1 MQPITFLSRL
11 RAFLRGFGPA
21 MAPAHSWEPA
31 RAALGGAVGLGLCG
45 AFLFS
50 PVVDKATGLFLIAPL
65 GASAVLLFAVPNS
78 PLAQPWSA
86 VVGNTVSGIV
96 AWAVLMLVRDPV
108 LAVALAVGGAIL
120 AMSLVRAL
128 HPPGGAVALL
138 SALNAP
144 LVHDMGLRFA
154 LVAAGGGTLSLVVV
168 ALAWNRLT
176 GRVYPFRQ
184 PIAAGL
190 HGTSDLPPERRLGLT
205 SAELSH
211 ILSDFRQDTNLGPE
225 DLARLIEAAESAAAA
240 HHFGRLTCGEI
251 MSRDLVTVGPETR
264 LLEVA
269 KLFRER
275 GFTSIPVV
283 GSDNRFLGII
293 FQIDIIRKARE
304 DALSQRRNLAAAM
317 THLADRTRKGITTAA
332 DIMSVAV
339 PSVVPSA
346 VVGDLIPLLADGG
359 TEAVP
364 VLVDVRLVGIVTRSD
379 LVSVLARR
387 KDVI

>member
-1 MQPITFLSRL
+1 MQPMTLRVRL
-11 RAFLRGFGPA
+11 HARVRGFGPA
-21 MAPAHSWEPA
+21 MAAPHSWEPL
-31 RAALGGAVGLGLCG
+31 RAAVGGAVGLGLCG

-96 AWAVLMLVRDPV
+96 AWAVLMLVPDPV
-108 LAVALAVGGAIL
+108 LAPALAVGGAIL
-120 AMSLVRAL
+120 AMSLLRAL

-144 LVHDMGLRFA
+144 LVHAMGLRFA
-154 LVAAGGGTLSLVVV
+154 IVAAGGGTLSLVIL
-168 ALAWNRLT
+168 AMAWNRLT

-184 PIAAGL
+184 PIVAGA
-190 HGTSDLPPERRLGLT
+190 HGTSDLPPERRLSLT

-225 DLARLIEAAESAAAA
+225 DLARLIEAAETAAAA
-240 HHFGRLTCGEI
+240 HHFGALTCAEI
-251 MSRDLVTVGPETR
+251 MSRDLVTVSPDTR
-264 LLEVA
+264 LSEVA
-269 KLFRER
+269 ELFRKH
-275 GFTSIPVV
+275 GFTSIPVI
-283 GSDNRFLGII
+283 GPEGRFVGII
-293 FQIDIIRKARE
+293 FQIDIIRRARE
-304 DALSQRRNLAAAM
+304 DALRQRSTLTSAM
-317 THLADRTRKGITTAA
+317 TRLADQARKTATTAA

-339 PSVVPSA
+339 PRVGPA
-346 VVGDLIPLLADGG
+346 FAVGDLLPLLADGG

-364 VLVDVRLVGIVTRSD
+364 VMEGARLVGIVTRSD
-379 LVSVLARR
+379 LVSALAHGTFAR
-387 KDVI
+387 